1 MMRKERGRETEGK
14 GQGGRGGKRRGERG
28 GGHTHNFGVCVPPP
42 FACKV
47 NEVNDMDVLT
57 SLTYFLKES

>member
-14 GQGGRGGKRRGERG
+14 GQGG
-28 GGHTHNFGVCVPPP
+28 GHTQFWRVCPPP